1 MIKSDKAVETELE
14 AALQR
19 VLSGTPQTPRLA
31 RLAEKGKLGVSYAVI
46 AEEAGRSRTL
56 IGYDGCRYQAFRN
69 KVKAILERGPRATD
83 LARSLEAARK
93 RIRDLEAQ
101 ICIKDSIQASLL
113 LELDAR
119 TPTPTS
125 TVGKVIRMRRR

>member
-1 MIKSDKAVETELE
+1 MKSDKAVEAEFE

-19 VLSGTPQTPRLA
+19 VLSGTPRTPRLVELA
-31 RLAEKGKLGVSYAVI
+31 RRGKLRVSYRVI
-46 AEEAGRSRTL
+46 AEEAGHSRTL
-56 IGYDGCRYQAFRN
+56 IGHDECRYKAFRDR
-69 KVKAILERGPRATD
+69 VKAILEKGPRATD